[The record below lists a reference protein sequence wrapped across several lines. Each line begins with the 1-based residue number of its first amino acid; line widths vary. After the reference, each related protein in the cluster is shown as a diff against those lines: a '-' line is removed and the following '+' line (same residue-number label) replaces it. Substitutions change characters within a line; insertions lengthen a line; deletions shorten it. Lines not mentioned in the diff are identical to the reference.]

1 MHDSW
6 ECNDMCSLD
15 WKQMHPKRVSPLLQM
30 ILECKTVSPWSFL
43 NLSSHQVVLESL
55 VPATQSASRQNSIPA
70 ELRQWAYPLTQT
82 WGYGDGSRSR
92 VNGVHLPLSDNIN
105 ARYDDTQN
113 HLAMA
118 RHASCILCPV
128 SWLQRLQVLELK
140 EALWRRS
147 KTWAPCWQRLIAERE
162 VTDTEALT
170 CH

>member
-15 WKQMHPKRVSPLLQM
+15 WKQMQPKRVSPLLQM
-30 ILECKTVSPWSFL
+30 ILECKTVSPWSFS

-118 RHASCILCPV
+118 RHASCVLCHDCNDFRC
-128 SWLQRLQVLELK
+128 WN
-140 EALWRRS
+140 WRKLCGVVRRHGLRVGNAS
-147 KTWAPCWQRLIAERE
+147 SQNEKSQTLR
-162 VTDTEALT
+162 
-170 CH
+170 H